1 MGKIEWVSFPRERGA
16 PNTLITDVR
25 PIRTPTRS
33 YQEEEIQGNEER
45 TILSYWIGLA
55 MRERKRRRERRCG
68 YDEIMTL
75 IPDVFVSLN
84 VNLVKHRVFNGS
96 GDVGFHFHG
105 NVSR

>member
-45 TILSYWIGLA
+45 TIVILDRSSYEGT
-55 MRERKRRRERRCG
+55 EEKKRKK
-68 YDEIMTL
+68 ML
-75 IPDVFVSLN
+75 L
-84 VNLVKHRVFNGS
+84 
-96 GDVGFHFHG
+96 
-105 NVSR
+105 